1 MYTRWGKKTC
11 TSGAE
16 LVYEG
21 IAGGSHYTHEGGGA
35 NYICLP
41 KVPEYQSNTEPT
53 YKSYMYG
60 VEYESHH
67 KFFGKHDLNAPCAVC
82 YKNTKTTQMMVPG
95 WDTCPSP
102 WTTEYTGY
110 LVTEY
115 NTHNRKVHVC
125 LDKNPDYIP
134 DSKANT
140 NGALFYFTTCTGMG
154 HCTHKRII
162 YCAVCSR

>member
-1 MYTRWGKKTC
+1 
-11 TSGAE
+11 
-16 LVYEG
+16 
-21 IAGGSHYTHEGGGA
+21 
-35 NYICLP
+35 
-41 KVPEYQSNTEPT
+41 
-53 YKSYMYG
+53 MYG
-60 VEYESHH
+60 VEYQSYN

-95 WDTCPSP
+95 WDTCPSL

-115 NTHNRKVHVC
+115 HVHNRKVHVC

-140 NGALFYFTTCTGMG
+140 DGALFYFATCTGIG